1 MFRRSGSYACFFI
14 EGSLPDDS
22 ASEFTELLQNRRF
35 RTIENAASET
45 TSVGWV
51 THADPTG
58 NSFEPDD
65 LDCAGALWLQMR
77 IDQKKAPSKW
87 LMIYR
92 QTEER
97 AAGRKLTPQERRD
110 LRSDLASK
118 LLARTL
124 PAVKLIDALL
134 VPQRRLL
141 FLFATSNSVRE
152 AFLTL
157 FHKTFSVS
165 LAPADPYRLAL
176 SLNLSKESRDSL
188 GDVCPVKW
196 HRDSERARSK
206 QENQTE
212 EVGA

>member
-14 EGSLPDDS
+14 EGSLPGPS
-22 ASEFTELLQNRRF
+22 APEFTEALQNRRF
-35 RTIENAASET
+35 HSIENAASET

-51 THADPTG
+51 TREDPTG

-77 IDQKKAPSKW
+77 IDQKKIPSKW
-87 LMIYR
+87 LMIHR

-110 LRSDLASK
+110 LRADLASK
-118 LLARTL
+118 LLTRTL
-124 PAVKLIDALL
+124 PAVKLIDVLL
-134 VPQRRLL
+134 VPHRNLL
-141 FLFATSNSVRE
+141 FLFATSNAVRE
-152 AFLTL
+152 AFLNL

-165 LAPADPYRLAL
+165 LAPADPHRLAL
-176 SLNLSKESRDSL
+176 SFNLSRESVESL
-188 GDVCPVKW
+188 GDVAPVKW
-196 HRDSERARSK
+196 HRDTEPAQLQPES
-206 QENQTE
+206 QTE